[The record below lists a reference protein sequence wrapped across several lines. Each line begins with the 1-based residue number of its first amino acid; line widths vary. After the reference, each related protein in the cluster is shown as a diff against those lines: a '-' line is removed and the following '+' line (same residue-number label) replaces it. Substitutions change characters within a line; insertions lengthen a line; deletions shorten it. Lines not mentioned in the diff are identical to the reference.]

1 MVFKWTNI
9 ILGCSSLLY
18 FIMYALSAG
27 LTNKFTYVWL
37 LIAIVC
43 IVLGIKSKL
52 VLSVWGKLHIAARII
67 IISLVSVVSVLI
79 ISVLA
84 IVIVS
89 GASVPD
95 KGADYVIVL
104 GAQVRGYNPSYNLAT
119 RLDKAYQYLKDNKD
133 TKVIVSGGKGP
144 GENISEA
151 EAMKI
156 YLINKGI
163 EEERIIKEDKSA
175 NTDEN
180 IKFSKKLISNKDSK
194 VVLVT
199 NNFHV
204 YRSIK
209 IAQKQGIN
217 NIQGM
222 GSSIRWYTVPNLYLR
237 EAVAVIKYYVCGQI

>member
-18 FIMYALSAG
+18 FIMYALLAG

-37 LIAIVC
+37 FIGIGC
-43 IVLGIKSKL
+43 TCLGIKSKSIL
-52 VLSVWGKLHIAARII
+52 DMWVHLNIAARII
-67 IISLVSVVSVLI
+67 IISLVSLVSVLI
-79 ISVLA
+79 ISILA
-84 IVIVS
+84 IVIAS
-89 GASVPD
+89 GVSVPD
-95 KGADYVIVL
+95 KGADYVIIL
-104 GAQVRGYNPSYNLAT
+104 GAQVRGNNPSYNLAT
-119 RLDKAYQYLKDNKD
+119 RLDKAYHYLKDNKD
-133 TKVIVSGGKGP
+133 TRAIVSGGKGP
-144 GENISEA
+144 GEDISEA

-163 EEERIIKEDKSA
+163 DEERIIMEDKSA

-180 IKFSKKLISNKDSK
+180 IEFSKKLISDIHSK

-209 IAQKQGIN
+209 IAKKQGLN
-217 NIQGM
+217 NIQGL
-222 GSSIRWYTVPNLYLR
+222 GSSIRWYTVPNLCLR
-237 EAVAVIKYYVCGQI
+237 EAIAVLKYYVCGQI